1 MWRLNKRMKDNNYP
15 EVITREEFINFKEN
29 LITMVTDIVK
39 DTVHSEID
47 QNNSI
52 LMSKITDMVVL
63 PAMTK
68 IEELGKLVTYQD
80 VNKKWV
86 SKSVKSYLN
95 IRTIK
100 ESKYE
105 YNAIIEAY
113 KAKIR
118 SITGKCITRLE
129 DIPQTVENLKLLDEV
144 CKFMYPINSTR
155 GKFKF

>member
-1 MWRLNKRMKDNNYP
+1 MKANNYP
-15 EVITREEFINFKEN
+15 EVITREEFTNFKEN

-52 LMSKITDMVVL
+52 LMSKITDTMVL
-63 PAMTK
+63 PTMTK

-118 SITGKCITRLE
+118 SNTGKCITRLE
-129 DIPQTVENLKLLDEV
+129 DIPQTMENLKLLDEV

>member
-1 MWRLNKRMKDNNYP
+1 MKDNNYP

-118 SITGKCITRLE
+118 SNTGKCITRLE
-129 DIPQTVENLKLLDEV
+129 DIPQTMENLKLLDEV
-144 CKFMYPINSTR
+144 CRFMYPINSTR

>member
-1 MWRLNKRMKDNNYP
+1 MKNNNYP
-15 EVITREEFINFKEN
+15 EFITRDEFIDFRES
-29 LITMVTDIVK
+29 LITMFKDI
-39 DTVHSEID
+39 VHSEID
-47 QNNSI
+47 KNNST
-52 LMSKITDMVVL
+52 LMGKIEETVVL
-63 PAMTK
+63 PAMTQ
-68 IEELGKLVTYQD
+68 IQRIGELVTYQD

-86 SKSVKSYLN
+86 SKSVKNYLN

-118 SITGKCITRLE
+118 SNTGKCITRLE
-129 DIPQTVENLKLLDEV
+129 DIPQTMENLKLLDEV

>member
-1 MWRLNKRMKDNNYP
+1 MKDNTYP

-52 LMSKITDMVVL
+52 LMSKITDTMVL
-63 PAMTK
+63 PTMTK

-86 SKSVKSYLN
+86 SKSVKNYLN

-118 SITGKCITRLE
+118 SNTGKCITRLE
-129 DIPQTVENLKLLDEV
+129 DIPQTMENLKLLDEV

>member
-1 MWRLNKRMKDNNYP
+1 MKDNNYP

-29 LITMVTDIVK
+29 LITMVRDIVK

-105 YNAIIEAY
+105 YNAIIEA
-113 KAKIR
+113 
-118 SITGKCITRLE
+118 
-129 DIPQTVENLKLLDEV
+129 
-144 CKFMYPINSTR
+144 
-155 GKFKF
+155 

>member
-1 MWRLNKRMKDNNYP
+1 MKDNNYP

-118 SITGKCITRLE
+118 SITGKSITRLE